1 MFHLV
6 AGTLSR
12 GEGENESRDISN
24 ATSAIETQAEAS
36 VMPEK
41 ETVGPPVVVPETR
54 SQSSSGAQKPSSSKI
69 QNLKKKNKL
78 DQAKQR
84 AKEKEA
90 EEKARESSTDSEVP
104 VADSGGTRSAVNG
117 DADMP
122 SKPSSETSNENTT
135 RVERKASAGDKL
147 ERLSKLVEALRKKNQ
162 RLENENAQL
171 EEMVSSLDINNKENV
186 DEIRK
191 LNMSIKQLNKSKEEL
206 ENKYQGYQ
214 KAMEEAQETI
224 DSKQST
230 IEQLQQKLSDKE
242 KESVNATAERNAS
255 ETHIIASLRK
265 DVEAAESLLENER
278 KAHALS
284 RRNFATREHE
294 LDESITKAANALAES
309 QAKIDDY
316 SSKLTE
322 SQERCT
328 VLEAEIENLSRQ
340 IKSLQPNSAEDPS
353 SSVSQERVKELES
366 DLSAALRDAAN
377 TRNEVKTLE
386 GEVSRIQSEN
396 INLKHK
402 ISKLEASDMIDLQK
416 RVKEL
421 TDMLYSK
428 QSHIEN
434 LTAEKDALQMQL
446 DKQLVSSRPDSMRRR
461 SAAVDKFFSGDSYDN
476 VVPMNALGPGY
487 ERLANAPGHIGGAV
501 QASAKL
507 LDRIA
512 LQAVILIRQS
522 PLWRLGVFGY
532 LLGMHLFI
540 YVLLFFHSHQIDNAG
555 PIMDPTAVHRT
566 G

>member
-1 MFHLV
+1 M
-6 AGTLSR
+6 
-12 GEGENESRDISN
+12 EPPDISYGT
-24 ATSAIETQAEAS
+24 ATGIDTETQAAG
-36 VMPEK
+36 VAEK
-41 ETVGPPVVVPETR
+41 KTVEPPVVVPRTH
-54 SQSSSGAQKPSSSKI
+54 SQSSSGLQKPVSSTM
-69 QNLKKKNKL
+69 QNLKKKQKKL
-78 DQAKQR
+78 EQMKQQ

-90 EEKARESSTDSEVP
+90 EESARESSTDSEVP
-104 VADSGGTRSAVNG
+104 VTGSGGTRSAVEG
-117 DADMP
+117 DAAMP
-122 SKPSSETSNENTT
+122 SKHSSDNAPKRTIS
-135 RVERKASAGDKL
+135 VERKVSSGDKL
-147 ERLSKLVEALRKKNQ
+147 ERLTKLVEALRKKNQ
-162 RLENENAQL
+162 RLENENTQL
-171 EEMVSSLDINNKENV
+171 EEMVSSLDINNKENI

-191 LNMSIKQLNKSKEEL
+191 LNMSIKQLTKSKEEVD
-206 ENKYQGYQ
+206 NKYQGHQ
-214 KAMEEAQETI
+214 KAIEEAQKTI

-230 IEQLQQKLSDKE
+230 IEQLQQKLSQKE
-242 KESVNATAERNAS
+242 KESVHATAERNAS

-284 RRNFATREHE
+284 RKNFATREHE

-328 VLEAEIENLSRQ
+328 VLEAEIDTLTRQ
-340 IKSLQPNSAEDPS
+340 VKSLKPNSLEEPS
-353 SSVSQERVKELES
+353 SSVSQERVKELEN

-377 TRNEVKTLE
+377 TRNEVKALE
-386 GEVSRIQSEN
+386 GEFSRIQSEN
-396 INLKHK
+396 INLKQK

-461 SAAVDKFFSGDSYDN
+461 SAAMDKFFSGDSYDN

-507 LDRIA
+507 LDQIA

-540 YVLLFFHSHQIDNAG
+540 YALLFFHSHHIDKTG